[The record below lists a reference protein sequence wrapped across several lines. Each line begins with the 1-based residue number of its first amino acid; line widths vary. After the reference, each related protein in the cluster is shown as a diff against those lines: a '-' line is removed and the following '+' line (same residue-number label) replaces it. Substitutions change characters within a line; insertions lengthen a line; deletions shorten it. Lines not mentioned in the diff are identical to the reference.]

1 MMKSHLFILFG
12 QSYWRSSLF
21 IAIGISIFFLFSC
34 AGTRDMQVSVLRPAK
49 ITIPSSIKRIAI
61 LNRAVPTSS
70 SGIESAL
77 SGETPLRDKDLSED
91 CLRGLNETLNLHSAN
106 ENSRFDALRCATI
119 MNAADG
125 KSLNFG
131 APLDWK
137 IIDSICVA
145 QNVQA
150 LLVLEYFDTDFSIFN
165 PAASAQAAVNAVL
178 NGGATSVQVK
188 GTATAEA
195 GFRVYDPKTQKI
207 LYEDRF
213 KYKKNWTQNS
223 VNPIDALNKLIK
235 RNDALLNVSYNTGV
249 EFAYNI
255 EPLYFWENRLMYKGK
270 KGGLQRGE
278 RQALAKDWEAALKT
292 WSEVFETSYKSKIRA
307 KAAFNA
313 ALACEVLGDLPG
325 AQKWIQ
331 QAYIE
336 GGKKQALWYSDIIDA
351 RIRQLTKLDEQTAQ

>member
-1 MMKSHLFILFG
+1 MSHVFILFG
-12 QSYWRSSLF
+12 QSYRRISLF
-21 IAIGISIFFLFSC
+21 FTLAVSILLVTSC

-49 ITIPSSIKRIAI
+49 ITIPTSIREIAL
-61 LNRAVPTSS
+61 LNRSIPTSATGFEAS
-70 SGIESAL
+70 L
-77 SGETPLRDKDLSED
+77 SGETPVRDKELSED
-91 CLRGLNETLNLHSAN
+91 CLRGLTETLNLRVGN
-106 ENSRFDALRCATI
+106 DRRFDAARCGQT

-125 KSLNFG
+125 KSLGFG

-137 IIDSICVA
+137 IIDSICAA
-145 QNVQA
+145 QHVQA
-150 LLVLEYFDTDFSIFN
+150 LLVLEYFDTDYSIFN
-165 PAASAQAAVNAVL
+165 PGATAQAAVGAVL
-178 NGGATSVQVK
+178 NGTPTAVEVK

-195 GFRVYDPKTQKI
+195 GFRVYDPSQQKI

-213 KYKKNWTQNS
+213 QFKQYWTQRS
-223 VNPIDALNKLIK
+223 VNPVEALAKLIK
-235 RNDALLNVSYNTGV
+235 RNDALLNVSHNTGV

-255 EPLYFWENRLMYKGK
+255 VPLYFWEDRLMYKGK
-270 KGGLQRGE
+270 KGNMERGE

-336 GGKKQALWYSDIIDA
+336 GGKKQALWYSDVIDA
-351 RIRQLTKLDEQTAQ
+351 RIREQSKLDEQMAQ

>member
-1 MMKSHLFILFG
+1 MTRHLVNFIG
-12 QSYWRSSLF
+12 QPNRRSSLF
-21 IAIGISIFFLFSC
+21 FFLASFLFLASC
-34 AGTRDMQVSVLRPAK
+34 AGTRDMEVSVLRPAK
-49 ITIPSSIKRIAI
+49 ITIPTNIREIAM
-61 LNRAVPTSS
+61 LNRSIPTTATGFEAS
-70 SGIESAL
+70 L
-77 SGETPLRDKDLSED
+77 SGETPVRDKELSED
-91 CLRGLNETLNLHSAN
+91 CLRGLTETLNHSVGGDR
-106 ENSRFDALRCATI
+106 RFDAVRCGQT

-125 KSLNFG
+125 KSLGFG

-137 IIDSICVA
+137 IIDSICA
-145 QNVQA
+145 AHQVQA

-165 PAASAQAAVNAVL
+165 PGATAQAAVGAVL
-178 NGGATSVQVK
+178 NGTPTAVEVK

-195 GFRVYDPKTQKI
+195 GFRVYDPAQQKI

-213 KYKKNWTQNS
+213 QFKQHWTQRS
-223 VNPIDALNKLIK
+223 VNPVEALAKLIK

-255 EPLYFWENRLMYKGK
+255 VPLYFWEDRLMYKGK
-270 KGGLQRGE
+270 KGNMERGE

-292 WSEVFETSYKSKIRA
+292 WSEVFETTFKSKIRA

-313 ALACEVLGDLPG
+313 ALACEVLGDLQG

-336 GGKKQALWYSDIIDA
+336 GGKKQALWYSDIIDY
-351 RIRQLTKLDEQTAQ
+351 RIREQSKLDEQMAQ